1 MMFEWQIIAAVFA
14 VGAASYAMRSGG
26 YLAAGVLPQ
35 TGVSPRLLRYA
46 PGNLFVA
53 FVAAGI
59 VEGGW
64 PSLFSCLGAV
74 TTMLVTKREWAALGV
89 GFSLAAL
96 IAALR

>member
-1 MMFEWQIIAAVFA
+1 MMLEWQIIAAVFA

-35 TGVSPRLLRYA
+35 TGVSSRLLRYA

-64 PSLFSCLGAV
+64 LSLVGCFGAV
-74 TTMLVTKREWAALGV
+74 TAMLITKREWAALGV
-89 GFSLAAL
+89 GFLLVAL
-96 IAALR
+96 GSALH

>member
-1 MMFEWQIIAAVFA
+1 
-14 VGAASYAMRSGG
+14 
-26 YLAAGVLPQ
+26 
-35 TGVSPRLLRYA
+35 LRYA

-64 PSLFSCLGAV
+64 PSLFGCFGAV

-89 GFSLAAL
+89 AALGVAALGVAVSLAAL
-96 IAALR
+96 ISALQ

>member
-1 MMFEWQIIAAVFA
+1 MMLEWQIIAAVFA

-26 YLAAGVLPQ
+26 YLAAGALPQ
-35 TGVSPRLLRYA
+35 TGVSPSFLRFA

-64 PSLFSCLGAV
+64 PSLVGCFGAV
-74 TTMLVTKREWAALGV
+74 TTMVVTKREWAALGV

-96 IAALR
+96 ISALQ

>member
-1 MMFEWQIIAAVFA
+1 
-14 VGAASYAMRSGG
+14 
-26 YLAAGVLPQ
+26 
-35 TGVSPRLLRYA
+35 LRYA

-64 PSLFSCLGAV
+64 PSLFGCFGAV

-89 GFSLAAL
+89 AALGVGFSLAAL
-96 IAALR
+96 ISALQ

>member
-1 MMFEWQIIAAVFA
+1 M
-14 VGAASYAMRSGG
+14 
-26 YLAAGVLPQ
+26 
-35 TGVSPRLLRYA
+35 RYA

-64 PSLFSCLGAV
+64 PSLFGCLSAV

-89 GFSLAAL
+89 AALGVGVLLGRIDPRPAL
-96 IAALR
+96 IARLRRRAAPAVNAAVVREN